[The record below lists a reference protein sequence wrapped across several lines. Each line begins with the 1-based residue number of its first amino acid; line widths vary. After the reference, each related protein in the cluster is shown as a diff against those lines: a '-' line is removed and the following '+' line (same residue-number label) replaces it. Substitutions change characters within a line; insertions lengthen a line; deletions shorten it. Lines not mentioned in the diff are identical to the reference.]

1 MSKDEIDNEKL
12 ELLRQIDAT
21 LEDLKDSIGNLGNI
35 LIHTNEYLRQLI
47 EIKTRKKLNEE

>member
-12 ELLRQIDAT
+12 ELLKHIDST

-47 EIKTRKKLNEE
+47 EIKTGKKLNEE

>member
-12 ELLRQIDAT
+12 ELLRHIDST
-21 LEDLKDSIGNLGNI
+21 LEDLKDSIGNLVNI

-47 EIKTRKKLNEE
+47 EIKTSKKLNEE

>member
-1 MSKDEIDNEKL
+1 MSKDEIDNQKFER
-12 ELLRQIDAT
+12 LRHIDST

-47 EIKTRKKLNEE
+47 EIKTGKKLNEE

>member
-12 ELLRQIDAT
+12 KLLRNIDTT
-21 LEDLKDSIGNLGNI
+21 LVDLKDSIGNLGNI

-47 EIKTRKKLNEE
+47 EIKTGKKLNED

>member
-12 ELLRQIDAT
+12 ELLRHIDST

-35 LIHTNEYLRQLI
+35 LIHTNEYLRQFI
-47 EIKTRKKLNEE
+47 EIKTGKKLNEE

>member
-1 MSKDEIDNEKL
+1 MSKDEIDNDKL
-12 ELLRQIDAT
+12 ELRHIDST

-47 EIKTRKKLNEE
+47 EIKTGKKLNEE